1 MHTFTFRCL
10 SALGLL
16 STVLGNSFP
25 GSNPGPETRT
35 LDQIYAAAQLESGEL
50 TVAWGGDGEYLPF
63 STHHEFIPRLM
74 LQQKTT
80 KEMTYGLPGRKRS
93 QKLP

>member
-1 MHTFTFRCL
+1 MHSITFRFL

-25 GSNPGPETRT
+25 GSDPGVETRT

-50 TVAWGGDGEYLPF
+50 TVSWGGDGEYPLLLP
-63 STHHEFIPRLM
+63 
-74 LQQKTT
+74 TT
-80 KEMTYGLPGRKRS
+80 SSSHY
-93 QKLP
+93 